1 MRYYK
6 LNNQYYSY
14 NELHNTFGY
23 TYTPTWS
30 VTYLLVSPWGDNTQ
44 TINGYSEPTNVYSE
58 SSYFVENSIGWFT
71 LNQLSINEGYF
82 PSNVESTT
90 LVRNG
95 ETSNVVFLSFAD
107 EPRYLIEKDLSVGWL
122 TEQEYTE
129 RGWGKGTGIILIDKT
144 QDEETFIASLPYV
157 EFLTKDEHIP
167 DIEKSLLELPIVP
180 QIEFI
185 TKDVH
190 IPSINKTLLEIPAP
204 TSIDLINKSNLPTV
218 ELFSVD
224 GYKDYV
230 YINKRGNAV
239 TLQPNSTGDFYII
252 PISGGTGERTGY
264 GSSKIYALSYWEYN
278 EGELYNRVG
287 IDVISNSGWLGWR
300 SLSNWG
306 FLRGKLYSCDSTS
319 ASVVT
324 VYDSSNSEY
333 NAFKFTLSGTDY
345 YYVLDEVQIT
355 WTNDLSSIGYSEVP
369 SVVAISGVVSS
380 TSADDIVILDNYPIF
395 GVLAQDS

>member
-129 RGWGKGTGIILIDKT
+129 RGWGKGTGIILIDIMKGQVVHYLTFFVFMEENIATRKT
-144 QDEETFIASLPYV
+144 NGFSAV
-157 EFLTKDEHIP
+157 CRC
-167 DIEKSLLELPIVP
+167 EKE
-180 QIEFI
+180 
-185 TKDVH
+185 
-190 IPSINKTLLEIPAP
+190 
-204 TSIDLINKSNLPTV
+204 
-218 ELFSVD
+218 
-224 GYKDYV
+224 
-230 YINKRGNAV
+230 
-239 TLQPNSTGDFYII
+239 
-252 PISGGTGERTGY
+252 
-264 GSSKIYALSYWEYN
+264 
-278 EGELYNRVG
+278 
-287 IDVISNSGWLGWR
+287 
-300 SLSNWG
+300 
-306 FLRGKLYSCDSTS
+306 
-319 ASVVT
+319 
-324 VYDSSNSEY
+324 
-333 NAFKFTLSGTDY
+333 
-345 YYVLDEVQIT
+345 
-355 WTNDLSSIGYSEVP
+355 
-369 SVVAISGVVSS
+369 
-380 TSADDIVILDNYPIF
+380 
-395 GVLAQDS
+395 